1 MVISILTLFP
11 QIFQPLLESSIL
23 AKAQKQGKLRAN
35 LIDLREFGIGK
46 YRQVDDRV
54 YGGGVGM
61 VLRVEPIASAIKKA
75 KNSQAKVILLTP
87 QGKTLNQK
95 KVKQLAKEKH
105 IILICGKYEGVDER
119 VRKLAD
125 EEISIGDYI
134 LSGGEIAAM
143 AIVDSVARLLPGV
156 LEKEATAFESF
167 STYTLYPKPRTLL
180 EPPQYTRPEE
190 FEGMKVPKIL
200 LSGNH
205 QEIAKWRVREALKKT
220 KKLRPDLLK

>member
-35 LIDLREFGIGK
+35 LIDLRKFGIGK

-61 VLRVEPIASAIKKA
+61 VLRVEPIAKAIAKLKI
-75 KNSQAKVILLTP
+75 KNSRVVLLDP
-87 QGKTLNQK
+87 QGKKFDQEAARRLS
-95 KVKQLAKEKH
+95 KEKH
-105 IILICGKYEGVDER
+105 LILICGKYEGVDER

-143 AIVDSVARLLPGV
+143 AVVDAIARLLPGV
-156 LEKEATAFESF
+156 LEKEATRNESF
-167 STYTLYPKPRTLL
+167 SNSLL

-205 QEIAKWRVREALKKT
+205 QEIAKWRVQEALKKT